1 MGYHIYVIYINV
13 YLDVNGLKQVVEIL
27 VVRYMG
33 VANSIIVLYKVTG

>member
-33 VANSIIVLYKVTG
+33 VANSIIFLYEVNR